1 MSELRPAL
9 IVFAL
14 LTVLTG
20 IAYPLVVTGIGQAAF
35 HSRANGS
42 IIESGGRAVGSQLLG
57 QPFSGP
63 KYFWSRPS
71 ATGPAPYNGAASSGS
86 NQGPINP
93 ALETAVKERIAAL
106 RAADPGNTMPVPVD
120 LVARYGGPLEIPITA
135 DRPTLLVNFV
145 ATLDGVV
152 ALGPG
157 EERGGGVISGFFEPD
172 RFVMALLRAIAD
184 VVLMGAGTIAG
195 TSSTN
200 WTAEHLQPDH
210 AAAFARW
217 RHDLGLAAHPT
228 TVIVTGS
235 GDVPLGRRG
244 VDDPTLPVIFATT
257 AAGAAIAT
265 VIDARSGSG
274 RRAEL
279 PCQ

>member
-120 LVARYGGPLEIPITA
+120 LVTA
-135 DRPTLLVNFV
+135 
-145 ATLDGVV
+145 
-152 ALGPG
+152 
-157 EERGGGVISGFFEPD
+157 
-172 RFVMALLRAIAD
+172 
-184 VVLMGAGTIAG
+184 
-195 TSSTN
+195 
-200 WTAEHLQPDH
+200 
-210 AAAFARW
+210 
-217 RHDLGLAAHPT
+217 
-228 TVIVTGS
+228 
-235 GDVPLGRRG
+235 
-244 VDDPTLPVIFATT
+244 
-257 AAGAAIAT
+257 
-265 VIDARSGSG
+265 SGSG
-274 RRAEL
+274 LDPHISPARSNVSHASARCPRTRCDAWSSRPPPGAPSVCSVSRAST
-279 PCQ
+279 CWS